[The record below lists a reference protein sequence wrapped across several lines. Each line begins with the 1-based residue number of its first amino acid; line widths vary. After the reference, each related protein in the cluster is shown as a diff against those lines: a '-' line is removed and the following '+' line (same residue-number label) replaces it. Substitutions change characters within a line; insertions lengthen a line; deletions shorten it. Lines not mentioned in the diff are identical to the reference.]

1 MNLTPTTPSAAE
13 LPASVRGLRD
23 AINSH
28 DAQRVGDVFTSDYR
42 AVIPLH
48 PSLNFTGNDLVVRN
62 WAGIFGQIP
71 DIQAEVLRTALNG
84 DEVWSEWRL
93 TGTRANG
100 DAAELGGPVIWVE
113 RDGLIAHARFYLD
126 PVTAPAAHPAA
137 GPS

>member
-1 MNLTPTTPSAAE
+1 M

-28 DAQRVGDVFTSDYR
+28 DAQRVGDVFTPDYR
-42 AVIPLH
+42 AIIPLH
-48 PSLNFTGNDLVVRN
+48 PSLNFTGNDLVVWN
-62 WAGIFGQIP
+62 WAGIFVQIP

-84 DEVWSEWRL
+84 NEVWSEWRL
-93 TGTRANG
+93 TGARANG

-137 GPS
+137 GPYSA